1 MRKEGRSS
9 PDGLEFINVNCPKC
23 GFVQE
28 ERADCKKC
36 GVVFAKFYALHAPD
50 SLAAAAVQEPQR
62 ASNESA
68 KEKPCLELP
77 GLLEFR
83 QHLRDL
89 QERFNELES
98 ERAGRQRIRNEIRA
112 LEERLQESLEQ
123 ITTRQDEIE
132 RRISEPDSPAGMPT
146 LQDLAD
152 LRMELQAI
160 DFKSIQNRF
169 ERLEG
174 RLQLC
179 TEELAARSDPQL
191 LELLPMLDGRLT
203 EVEGRIDE
211 LLETEG
217 ARLPNEAQAQ
227 LDATVKALEELKTG
241 LQNVTVR
248 YSEIGE
254 LKKNHL
260 VLHNMIESLQ
270 QGMESLGKE
279 STKAVAGKIAELE
292 KEVFALKA
300 EVRKA
305 YERMESLEAQ
315 APPGTEPSEAAA
327 LSEISSLREEVVALG
342 RLRTEEQEQM
352 QSELGALE
360 AKVNESFQ
368 ILTKLPEKLES
379 FSSQILRLEP
389 QCQPLNQTPDEVSG
403 AGSVVPQ
410 KITDLGRQA
419 TELREALLKARSQ
432 MQALQAQFDD
442 FAAHPPLRGSAP
454 AQVDMF
460 AIRENL
466 DEIRRFMTTLSRKF

>member
-1 MRKEGRSS
+1 M
-9 PDGLEFINVNCPKC
+9 NCPKC

-28 ERADCKKC
+28 ERTDCKKC
-36 GVVFAKFYALHAPD
+36 GVIFSKFYALHAPD
-50 SLAAAAVQEPQR
+50 SLAAAAVLEPQR

-68 KEKPCLELP
+68 KDKPFPELP

-89 QERFNELES
+89 QERFNELEL
-98 ERAGRQRIRNEIRA
+98 ERPGRQRIRNEIRA
-112 LEERLQESLEQ
+112 LEERLQKSLEQ

-132 RRISEPDSPAGMPT
+132 RRISALDSPADMPT

-152 LRMELQAI
+152 LRMELQAV
-160 DFKSIQNRF
+160 DFESIQKRF

-191 LELLPMLDGRLT
+191 LELLPMLGGRLT
-203 EVEGRIDE
+203 EVEGRVDE
-211 LLETEG
+211 LLETEDAG
-217 ARLPNEAQAQ
+217 ALNEAQAQ

-279 STKAVAGKIAELE
+279 STKAAAGKIAELE
-292 KEVFALKA
+292 KEVLALKA

-315 APPGTEPSEAAA
+315 VPPLTEPSEVPA
-327 LSEISSLREEVVALG
+327 SGEISALKEEVAALG
-342 RLRTEEQEQM
+342 RLRAEEQQQM
-352 QSELGALE
+352 QSGLGALE

-379 FSSQILRLEP
+379 FSSQVLQMEQQR
-389 QCQPLNQTPDEVSG
+389 QCLNLTPEKVSD
-403 AGSVVPQ
+403 AGSEAAQ
-410 KITDLGRQA
+410 EITDLGRQA
-419 TELREALLKARSQ
+419 AELREALLQARSQ
-432 MQALQAQFDD
+432 MQALQAQFDN
-442 FAAHPPLRGSAP
+442 FAMHPPLRASAP
-454 AQVDMF
+454 AEVDMC

>member
-1 MRKEGRSS
+1 MTGKSS
-9 PDGLEFINVNCPKC
+9 PDCPESIIVNCPKC

-36 GVVFAKFYALHAPD
+36 GVVFAKYYALHALD
-50 SLAAAAVQEPQR
+50 SPAQAAVQEPQR

-68 KEKPCLELP
+68 KEKASPELP
-77 GLLEFR
+77 GLREVR

-89 QERFNELES
+89 QERFNGLELEQ
-98 ERAGRQRIRNEIRA
+98 AGRQRIRNEMHA
-112 LEERLQESLEQ
+112 LEEWLQESLGHV
-123 ITTRQDEIE
+123 TTRQDEIE
-132 RRISEPDSPAGMPT
+132 RRISELAAPPATPT
-146 LQDLAD
+146 LEDLTD
-152 LRMELQAI
+152 LRMELRAI
-160 DFKSIQNRF
+160 DIESVQKRI
-169 ERLEG
+169 ERVES

-191 LELLPMLDGRLT
+191 LELLPMLDERLT
-203 EVEGRIDE
+203 EMEGRIEE
-211 LLETEG
+211 LLETKG
-217 ARLPNEAQAQ
+217 ASPPNGTQVQ
-227 LDATVKALEELKTG
+227 LDAAVKGLEELKTA

-260 VLHNMIESLQ
+260 VLHNMLESLQ
-270 QGMESLGKE
+270 QGMESLGRE

-305 YERMESLEAQ
+305 YERMESLESQ
-315 APPGTEPSEAAA
+315 APPATEPSKTAA

-342 RLRTEEQEQM
+342 RLRAEEQEQM

-360 AKVNESFQ
+360 AKVDESFE

-379 FSSQILRLEP
+379 FSSQILRLD
-389 QCQPLNQTPDEVSG
+389 QQYQPLSETLETVSSAASG
-403 AGSVVPQ
+403 APQ
-410 KITDLGRQA
+410 EIADLGRQA
-419 TELREALLKARSQ
+419 TELRDELLQARSQ
-432 MQALQAQFDD
+432 MQALQAQFDN
-442 FAAHPPLRGSAP
+442 FAARPPLRASAP
-454 AQVDMF
+454 AQVDVC

-466 DEIRRFMTTLSRKF
+466 DEIRRFMTTLSRKL